1 MENEVLEII
10 KDIDEL
16 MEYVFRYTDLKM
28 LLSMDSEDIKIIQ
41 TLLNTIEK
49 SKNLSLLMARKID
62 RQEEIL
68 LRLNRYLDEQ
78 ERSKVSQERE

>member
-1 MENEVLEII
+1 LEII

>member
-1 MENEVLEII
+1 MEII

-16 MEYVFRYTDLKM
+16 MEYIFKYTDLKI

-41 TLLNTIEK
+41 TLLNTMEK

-78 ERSKVSQERE
+78 ERSKYRKRGSN

>member
-1 MENEVLEII
+1 MEII